1 MMERSPRPRT
11 KPETSNSHVPTST
24 KAPRPPK
31 ERLPR
36 AQRGDLGKGD
46 RTDSRLKPI
55 HHPIDKGA
63 ARRSF
68 EQAAPGYDE
77 AAALQRELADRLLE
91 RLDYI
96 RLAPELVL
104 DLGAGT
110 GYAILGLRRRFGM
123 ARILALDFALAML
136 LEARDRDRD
145 RTRGSRLERPDCVCA
160 DVEALPL
167 ADTSVD
173 LIFSNATFQWCND
186 IQGTFG
192 ECLRVLRP
200 GGLLLFTTFGP
211 DTLWELRDAWAAA
224 DGHSHVSPFLDMHD
238 VGDALV
244 NARFA
249 DPVMDVERLT
259 VTYERARDLMRDLK
273 LLGTRNATNAR
284 ARGLTGR
291 RRLSAVEQAY
301 ETHRR
306 DGRLPASYEVVYG
319 HAWAPEQRR
328 PEGTTVIPVDAVRDA
343 LRR

>member
-1 MMERSPRPRT
+1 ML
-11 KPETSNSHVPTST
+11 NGG
-24 KAPRPPK
+24 A
-31 ERLPR
+31 
-36 AQRGDLGKGD
+36 
-46 RTDSRLKPI
+46 
-55 HHPIDKGA
+55 IDKGA

-77 AAALQRELADRLLE
+77 AAVLQRELADRLLE

-96 RLAPELVL
+96 RLEPELVL

-110 GYAILGLRRRFGM
+110 GYAIPGLRRRFGT
-123 ARILALDFALAML
+123 ARILALDFAPAML
-136 LEARDRDRD
+136 LQARDRD
-145 RTRGSRLERPDCVCA
+145 RTRGSRLGRPDCVCA

-167 ADTSVD
+167 ADASVD
-173 LIFSNATFQWCND
+173 LIFSNVTLQWCND

-211 DTLWELRDAWAAA
+211 DTLWELRDAWATA
-224 DGHSHVSPFLDMHD
+224 DGHSHVSPFPDMHN

-249 DPVMDVERLT
+249 DPVMDVEHLT

-273 LLGTRNATNAR
+273 ALGAHNATSQR

-291 RRLSAVEQAY
+291 RRLLAVERAY

-319 HAWAPEQRR
+319 HAWAPEQHR
-328 PEGTTVIPVDAVRDA
+328 PEGATVIPVDTVRAA